1 MRQIN
6 EIIVHCAATREGRD
20 FTVEDIT
27 RWHKARGFA
36 TIGYHYVIY
45 RDGSIHEGR
54 PLEQIGAHCVGHNKH
69 SIGICYIGGCASDG
83 KTPKDTRTP
92 EQKEA
97 LLALL
102 RRLKA
107 RFPNATIH
115 GHRDFAAKACPSYD
129 AFREYRQLALAI
141 MLVFSSLLFSSCRS
155 TKRVVKEK
163 AEVAMQQTV
172 SQSATSFAT
181 DKFQQNIV
189 LHIDSIVLTSMSVP
203 QVSEPKV
210 DGQRESQTVDGA
222 VLIGRTSDSS
232 GLKPCARETR
242 TSTPSAKASGRASL
256 RSAGNGSSL
265 RAVLKGTSL
274 RSGAGKAL
282 PRIDVSKI
290 KVSGIRLQSVTADSS
305 SSTTAVS
312 SEGNLQA
319 SGRSLAKAKAAKKP
333 STLTFYWIVFL
344 IIIAIAVAVAFAVA
358 TKANPFR
365 SAVRFI
371 VRKVLT

>member
-181 DKFQQNIV
+181 DKFLQNIV
-189 LHIDSIVLTSMSVP
+189 LQIDSIVLTSMSVP
-203 QVSEPKV
+203 QVSE
-210 DGQRESQTVDGA
+210 SVDGA

-242 TSTPSAKASGRASL
+242 TRESSL

-265 RAVLKGTSL
+265 RAVLKGASL

-290 KVSGIRLQSVTADSS
+290 KVSGIRLQSVTVDSS

-319 SGRSLAKAKAAKKP
+319 SGRSLAKAKEAKKP

-358 TKANPFR
+358 SKANPFR

>member
-1 MRQIN
+1 MRIIN

-102 RRLKA
+102 RRLKT

-181 DKFQQNIV
+181 DKFLQNIV
-189 LHIDSIVLTSMSVP
+189 LQIDSIVLTSMSVP
-203 QVSEPKV
+203 QVSE
-210 DGQRESQTVDGA
+210 TVDGA

-232 GLKPCARETR
+232 GLEPCARETR
-242 TSTPSAKASGRASL
+242 TRESSL

-265 RAVLKGTSL
+265 RAVLKGASL

-319 SGRSLAKAKAAKKP
+319 SGRSLAKAKEAKKP
-333 STLTFYWIVFL
+333 STLAFYWIVFL

-358 TKANPFR
+358 SKANPFR

>member
-1 MRQIN
+1 MRSIN

-181 DKFQQNIV
+181 DKFLQNIV

-203 QVSEPKV
+203 QVSE
-210 DGQRESQTVDGA
+210 TVDGA
-222 VLIGRTSDSS
+222 MLIGRTSDSI

-242 TSTPSAKASGRASL
+242 TSRSSL

-265 RAVLKGTSL
+265 RAVLKGASL
-274 RSGAGKAL
+274 RSGAGK
-282 PRIDVSKI
+282 
-290 KVSGIRLQSVTADSS
+290 
-305 SSTTAVS
+305 
-312 SEGNLQA
+312 
-319 SGRSLAKAKAAKKP
+319 
-333 STLTFYWIVFL
+333 
-344 IIIAIAVAVAFAVA
+344 
-358 TKANPFR
+358 
-365 SAVRFI
+365 
-371 VRKVLT
+371 

>member
-1 MRQIN
+1 MRKIN

-181 DKFQQNIV
+181 DKFLQNIV
-189 LHIDSIVLTSMSVP
+189 LQIDSIVLTSMSVP
-203 QVSEPKV
+203 QVSE
-210 DGQRESQTVDGA
+210 TVDGA

-232 GLKPCARETR
+232 GLEPCARETR
-242 TSTPSAKASGRASL
+242 TR
-256 RSAGNGSSL
+256 N
-265 RAVLKGTSL
+265 TSL
-274 RSGAGKAL
+274 RSGAGGVPPL
-282 PRIDVSKI
+282 NRDT
-290 KVSGIRLQSVTADSS
+290 KVVISGIRLQSVTADSS

-319 SGRSLAKAKAAKKP
+319 SGRSLAKAKEAKKP

-358 TKANPFR
+358 SKANPFR